1 MDPQDLPGLTQ
12 KFRGDAPA
20 AFALMRDAL
29 DALDFSIYLLDAAG
43 RVVDMNA
50 GAGAARG
57 DSAVGLAC
65 ANLPECRD
73 GVRGGPECPLQQA
86 LASGKPCE
94 SEYSQVDADGRLR
107 HFLVRTVPLRSPSG
121 QVLSVVRIRRDVTQR
136 KLMEVKLQQSEKMA
150 AIGEL
155 STYIAH
161 EIRNPLFAIA
171 GFANS
176 LLRSPHLDASAR
188 EKAEIIGRESRRL
201 EGILKSILNF
211 ARPMEAAPGE
221 MDLNAVVRDT
231 VAFLSL
237 GCADNLCMEVDLA
250 PDLPLTRGVPDLLK
264 QCLVNLVKNG
274 LEAMPDG
281 GRLVV
286 STRLERDRVAL
297 TVADTGRGIPPENL
311 DKVFNPFFST
321 KDQGAGLGLAM
332 TKKIVEEAGGKVHLE
347 STPGRGTTV
356 TLLLAPVLA
365 APDPAELGPAEPQA
379 PAGGA

>member
-1 MDPQDLPGLTQ
+1 MDPSDGPCPP
-12 KFRGDAPA
+12 KAHHGDARA

-29 DALDFSIYLLDAAG
+29 DALDFQITLLDAAG
-43 RVVDMNA
+43 RLVDMNA
-50 GAGAARG
+50 TARAASG
-57 DSAVGLAC
+57 DDAVGRPCAELA
-65 ANLPECRD
+65 ECRD
-73 GVRGGPECPLQQA
+73 GVRSDLRCPLQES
-86 LASGKPCE
+86 LASGRPCE
-94 SEYSQVDADGRLR
+94 AEYSQVEPDGRLR
-107 HFLVRTVPLRSPSG
+107 HFLVRTVPLRGPDGAVSA
-121 QVLSVVRIRRDVTQR
+121 VVRIRRDVTSR
-136 KLMEVKLQQSEKMA
+136 KLMELKLLQSEKMA

-176 LLRSPHLDASAR
+176 LLRSPALDASAR

-211 ARPMEAAPGE
+211 ARPMDAAPGE
-221 MDLNAVVRDT
+221 LDVNLVVRDT

-237 GCADNLCMEVDLA
+237 GCADNLCIELDLA
-250 PDLPLTRGVPDLLK
+250 PDLPLARGVPDLVK

-286 STRLERDRVAL
+286 STRMEREMVAL
-297 TVADTGRGIPPENL
+297 AVADTGRGIPPENL
-311 DKVFNPFFST
+311 DKIFNPFFTT

-332 TKKIVEEAGGKVHLE
+332 TRKIVEEAGGRVRLE
-347 STPGRGTTV
+347 STPGKGTTV

-365 APDPAELGPAEPQA
+365 AEAPAAPQA
-379 PAGGA
+379 PPSSV